1 MIIIKSKAQI
11 DAMRKAG
18 RIAAGALSK
27 AGENVRPG
35 ISTHELDNIV
45 REFILSKGA
54 RPSFLGYDG
63 FPASACI
70 SVNSEVIH
78 GIPSKKRILLE
89 GDIVSIDVGAFING
103 VHGDCANTFLA
114 GNVSEGAKKLVE
126 VTRASFFE
134 GMKYARPDFRIG
146 DIGSAIESHIK
157 KYGYSAVRQYV
168 GHGIGAD
175 LHESPEVPNFGTSGR
190 GVRLAKG
197 MTIAVEPMINEG
209 IFEVEVLPNHWTVVT
224 KDKKLSAHYENTIL
238 ITDGEPEILTIVD

>member
-18 RIAAGALSK
+18 RIAASALKK

-35 ISTHELDNIV
+35 ITTFELDNIV

-54 RPSFLGYDG
+54 RPSFLGYGG

-78 GIPSKKRILLE
+78 GIPSKKRVVKE
-89 GDIVSIDVGAFING
+89 GDIVSIDVGAYIDG
-103 VHGDCANTFLA
+103 VHGDCADTFFA
-114 GNVSEGAKKLVE
+114 GPVNERAKRLVE
-126 VTRASFFE
+126 VTKAAFFE
-134 GMKYARPDFRIG
+134 GMKYARSDCRIG
-146 DIGSAIESHIK
+146 DIGSAIEGHITA
-157 KYGYSAVRQYV
+157 YGYSVVRQYV
-168 GHGIGAD
+168 GHGVGTL
-175 LHESPEVPNFGTSGR
+175 LHEAPEVPNFGLSGK
-190 GVRLAKG
+190 GVRLTKG

-209 IFEVEVLPNHWTVVT
+209 TYEVEVLSNNWTVVT
-224 KDKKLSAHYENTIL
+224 KDKRLSAHYENTVL